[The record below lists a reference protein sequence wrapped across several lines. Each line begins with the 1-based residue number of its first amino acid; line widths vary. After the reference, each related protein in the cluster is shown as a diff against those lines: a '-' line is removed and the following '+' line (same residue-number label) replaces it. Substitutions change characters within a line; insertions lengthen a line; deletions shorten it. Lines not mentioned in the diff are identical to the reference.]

1 MTVRLA
7 IEAIKPRII
16 VCGLG
21 DTGLKIFSLLEQQG
35 ANVVGI
41 HRQALPEN
49 LPKVVIGDLRDPA
62 TLKTAGI
69 LEADTLILTANDDAL
84 NLAILTQARVLN
96 PKIRIVNRLFNR
108 GLGDRLD
115 RTLPH
120 HTTMSVAAIAG
131 PVFAFAAQG
140 SRAIGQLNLFNQTW
154 PLQEV
159 CIDEQHPWQKR
170 PVRELWDDRKRM
182 LIYYLPVDE
191 QMDLISAI
199 EAGKELQAGD
209 RLIVGNLPNIRYHRQ
224 SWMEK
229 FWKIIASWQHLQ
241 RHGQPVAVIT
251 IALIITIATA
261 TLIYACFD
269 LNTSPIDALYVAV
282 GTITG
287 AGGDQR
293 VSSQIPDSMKIFTV
307 VLMLVGAGVIGIFY
321 ALLTDFVLGTRFRQ
335 FWDSARIPQRDHY
348 IICGLGGLGVQIVRQ
363 LHQQGHDVVVIERD
377 LHNRFLH
384 SVRSENIPVVLG
396 DASLST
402 TLEAAGAK
410 KAQALLAVT
419 SDDISNLEI
428 ALTAKSLVPKLST
441 IVRLQEP
448 SFAQTVQQVFEFEA
462 VLSPT
467 ELAAPSFAAAALGEK
482 ILGNGM
488 TGNTLW
494 VALATLITPGHPF
507 CGQKVKHSASKADFV
522 PLYIETNSQ
531 TLHGWDILET
541 SLSAGDVLYLTIP
554 AHKLD
559 TLWRGTS
566 FSAFAVG

>member
-1 MTVRLA
+1 MTARLGV
-7 IEAIKPRII
+7 ETSEPKII
-16 VCGLG
+16 VCGLD
-21 DTGLKIFSLLEQQG
+21 DTGWKIFCLLKQQR
-35 ANVVGI
+35 ANVIGI
-41 HRQALPEN
+41 HDCALPECEADI
-49 LPKVVIGDLRDPA
+49 VVGDFRDPA
-62 TLKTAGI
+62 TLTAAGI
-69 LEADTLILTANDDAL
+69 LEAHTLVLTTNDDAL

-96 PKIRIVNRLFNR
+96 QKIRIVNRLFNE

-115 RTLPH
+115 QTLPH
-120 HTTMSVAAIAG
+120 HITMSVAALAA

-140 SRAIGQLNLFNQTW
+140 SRAIGQLELFNQTW
-154 PLQEV
+154 PLQEEY
-159 CIDEQHPWQKR
+159 IHQQHPWLHR
-170 PVRELWDDRKRM
+170 PLRELWEDRARM
-182 LIYYLPVDE
+182 LIYYLPISE
-191 QMDLISAI
+191 QVDLISAM
-199 EAGKELQAGD
+199 EEGKRLEVGD
-209 RLIVGNLPNIRYHRQ
+209 RLIVGRLPTMRYHRQ
-224 SWMEK
+224 SLAEK

-241 RHGQPVAVIT
+241 RHGQPVAFIT
-251 IALIITIATA
+251 IALVITIATA

-269 LNTSPIDALYVAV
+269 FKTSPVDALYFAV

-287 AGGDQR
+287 AGGDGG
-293 VSSQIPDSMKIFTV
+293 VSAQTPDSMKLFSTL
-307 VLMLVGAGVIGIFY
+307 LMLVGAGVIGIFY

-348 IICGLGGLGVQIVRQ
+348 IVCGLGGLGIQIVRQ
-363 LHQQGHDVVVIERD
+363 LRKQGYDVVVIERD

-384 SVRSENIPVVLG
+384 AVRAENIPVILG

-402 TLEAAGAK
+402 TLEAASAAN
-410 KAQALLAVT
+410 AQALVAVT

-428 ALTAKSLVPKLST
+428 ALSAKSLAAKLPT

-448 SFAQTVQQVFEFEA
+448 VFAQTVQQVFEFEA

-507 CGQKVKHSASKADFV
+507 CGHKVKRSAMAADFV
-522 PLYIETNSQ
+522 PLYVETNCQ

-541 SLSAGDVLYLTIP
+541 CLSAGDVLYLTIP
-554 AHKLD
+554 ANKLD
-559 TLWRGTS
+559 ALWKGIS
-566 FSAFAVG
+566 SAALAIN

>member
-1 MTVRLA
+1 M
-7 IEAIKPRII
+7 KPKII

-21 DTGLKIFSLLEQQG
+21 DTGLKIFSLLQQQG

-41 HRQALPEN
+41 HHQVSPDN
-49 LPKVVIGDLRDPA
+49 PPKVVIGDLRDAA
-62 TLKTAGI
+62 TLGAAGI
-69 LEADTLILTANDDAL
+69 LEADTLVLTANDDAL
-84 NLAILTQARVLN
+84 NLAIVTQARVLN
-96 PKIRIVNRLFNR
+96 PKIRIVNRLFNQS
-108 GLGDRLD
+108 LGDRLD
-115 RTLPH
+115 CTLPH
-120 HTTMSVAAIAG
+120 HTTMSVAALAA

-140 SRAIGQLNLFNQTW
+140 SRAIGQLQLFNQTW
-154 PLQEV
+154 PLQEEY
-159 CIDEQHPWQKR
+159 IHEQHPWLNR
-170 PVRELWDDRKRM
+170 LVRELWDDRTRM

-199 EAGKELQAGD
+199 EAGKELQVGD
-209 RLIVGNLPNIRYHRQ
+209 RLIVATLPNIRHHRQ
-224 SWMEK
+224 SWGEK

-241 RHGQPVAVIT
+241 RHGQPVAFIT
-251 IALIITIATA
+251 VALIITIVTA
-261 TLIYACFD
+261 TFIYACFD
-269 LNTSPIDALYVAV
+269 LNTSPIDALYFAV

-287 AGGDQR
+287 AGGDEL
-293 VSSQIPDSMKIFTV
+293 VSSQTPDSMKIFTV

-363 LHQQGHDVVVIERD
+363 LHQQGLDVVVIERD

-384 SVRSENIPVVLG
+384 AVRAENIPVILG

-402 TLEAAGAK
+402 TLEAAGA
-410 KAQALLAVT
+410 ANAEALVAVT

-428 ALTAKSLVPKLST
+428 ALSTKSLAPKLAT

-507 CGQKVKHSASKADFV
+507 CGQRVKQSAMAADFV
-522 PLYIETNSQ
+522 PLYIETNCQ

-541 SLSAGDVLYLTIP
+541 CLSAGDVLYLTIP

-559 TLWRGTS
+559 ALWRGISSTALIIKETTS
-566 FSAFAVG
+566 HSV